1 MDLAL
6 GIDIGGTNTV
16 YGLVDRRGSIIDQ
29 GRMPTTGKPTVAGF
43 IETLKS
49 KVMPML
55 EKAGHSRIIGCGI
68 GSPNGNYYT
77 GEIAYAANLPWD
89 GIIPMAS
96 MLSKALGL
104 PAKLTNDANAATIGE
119 MIYGAAKGMK
129 DFIMVTLGTGVGSG
143 FVANGQLIYG
153 HDGFAGELGHVIV
166 KRNGRECGCGRRGCL
181 ETYASARGM
190 VRTAKEWLALRT
202 MPTALRRYEQR
213 ISAKAI
219 STAAAEGD
227 LMAREIFEFTGEIL
241 GQCLANTVAITA
253 PQAIILFGGLAKAGD
268 LIIEPTKRH
277 MEENILRNYKNKIEI
292 LPSALPSADAAI
304 LGASALV
311 W

>member
-16 YGLVDRRGSIIDQ
+16 YGLVDRRGTIIEQ
-29 GRMPTTGKPTVAGF
+29 GRMPTTGKATVAAF
-43 IETLKS
+43 IDALKT
-49 KVMPML
+49 KVLPL
-55 EKAGHSRIIGCGI
+55 LDKTGRSRIIGCGV
-68 GSPNGNYYT
+68 GAPNGNFYT

-89 GIIPMAS
+89 GVIPMATMIS
-96 MLSKALGL
+96 QALGL
-104 PAKLTNDANAATIGE
+104 QTKLTNDANAATIGE
-119 MIYGAAKGMK
+119 MTYGAAKGMK
-129 DFIMVTLGTGVGSG
+129 DFMMVTLGTGVGSG
-143 FVANGQLIYG
+143 FVSNGQLIYG
-153 HDGFAGELGHVIV
+153 HDGFAGELGHVTV

-190 VRTAKEWLALRT
+190 VRTAREWLALRT
-202 MPTALRRYEQR
+202 MPTTLRKYEQR

-219 STAAAEGD
+219 SQAAAEGD
-227 LMAREIFEFTGEIL
+227 LMARELFEFTGEIL

-253 PQAIILFGGLAKAGD
+253 PEAIILFGGVAKAGD

-277 MEENILRNYKNKIEI
+277 MEENILRNYKNKVAII
-292 LPSALPSADAAI
+292 PSALPSADAAI

>member
-16 YGLVDRRGSIIDQ
+16 YGLVDRRGTIIEQ
-29 GRMPTTGKPTVAGF
+29 GRIPTTGRPTVSGF
-43 IETLKS
+43 IEALKA
-49 KVMPML
+49 KVLPML
-55 EKAGHSRIIGCGI
+55 EEAGHSRVIGCGV
-68 GSPNGNYYT
+68 GAPNGNFYT
-77 GEIAYAANLPWD
+77 GEIAYAANLPWE
-89 GIIPMAS
+89 GVIPMAG
-96 MLSKALGL
+96 MLSKAFSLQT
-104 PAKLTNDANAATIGE
+104 KLTNDANAATIGE
-119 MIYGAAKGMK
+119 MTYGAAKGMK

-143 FVANGQLIYG
+143 FVSNGELVYG

-202 MPTALRRYEQR
+202 MPTVLRRYEQR

-253 PQAIILFGGLAKAGD
+253 PQAIILFGGVAKAGD

-277 MEENILRNYKNKIEI
+277 MEENILRNYKNKVEI